1 MKIEL
6 DTAVLP
12 GLGPALVFEDNPLI
26 AFDTQSML
34 EELGFAPVKILSS
47 LAEGLEALAAQIYN
61 FVVLDLKFGDD
72 SSLEL
77 ARVLME
83 KQTRFVF
90 ASGYA
95 ESEGLPLPFQGQ
107 AILSKPY
114 TKDQLKQLIG

>member
-1 MKIEL
+1 MTIEQ
-6 DTAVLP
+6 DTAIQT

-34 EELGFAPVKILSS
+34 EELGFAPVSILSS

-61 FVVLDLKFGDD
+61 FVVIDLKLGDE

-95 ESEGLPLPFQGQ
+95 GSEAVPLPFQGQ
-107 AILSKPY
+107 KVLSKPY
-114 TKDQLKQLIG
+114 TMDQLKQVIG